1 MSSPGGSPGGRRR
14 PEPGRAGGRQWL
26 WDHIG
31 RISGIVLGLVA
42 FAFLVVLA
50 ALGWPPAYGLVV
62 LVVIGVAMIVVGGRI
77 KGA

>member
-1 MSSPGGSPGGRRR
+1 MSHPGGPPGGGR
-14 PEPGRAGGRQWL
+14 PEAGRPGGWRWL

-31 RISGIVLGLVA
+31 RISGILLGLVA

-50 ALGWPPAYGLVV
+50 AVGWPPAYGLLVLAVV
-62 LVVIGVAMIVVGGRI
+62 GVAMIAVGGRI